1 MTGLRVERLCKTF
14 SEPGARFRRNARG
27 TVAVDDVSFEVEAGG
42 SLGVVGESG
51 SGKTTIARLL
61 VGLERQDSG
70 TVSVDGRELVASGGR
85 QARRQRAAAIQ
96 LVFQDPYSTLD
107 PRLTSQECLDVAV
120 RLGGN
125 SDRKRRGVVVR
136 ELLDQVGLGTREAG
150 ARPRELSGGQRQRVA
165 IARAL
170 AADPK
175 VLVLDEPV
183 AALDVSIQAQ
193 ILQLL
198 SDIRAASKTSYVFIS
213 HDLGVVRQVT
223 DNTLVLFHG
232 QVVECSST
240 DRVLSAPEHP
250 YTQMLTASAPSPDWD
265 PGAVGRLRRDLET
278 ESERPGADR

>member
-1 MTGLRVERLCKTF
+1 
-14 SEPGARFRRNARG
+14 
-27 TVAVDDVSFEVEAGG
+27 
-42 SLGVVGESG
+42 
-51 SGKTTIARLL
+51 
-61 VGLERQDSG
+61 QDSG

-223 DNTLVLFHG
+223 DN
-232 QVVECSST
+232 
-240 DRVLSAPEHP
+240 
-250 YTQMLTASAPSPDWD
+250 
-265 PGAVGRLRRDLET
+265 
-278 ESERPGADR
+278 